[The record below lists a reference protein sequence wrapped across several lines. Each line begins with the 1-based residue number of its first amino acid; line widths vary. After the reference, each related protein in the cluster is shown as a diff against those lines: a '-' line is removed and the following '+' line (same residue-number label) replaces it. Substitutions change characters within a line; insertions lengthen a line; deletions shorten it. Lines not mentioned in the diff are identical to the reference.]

1 MAEKKRGYIKLIHSV
16 RLNHASSLYVTLQW
30 IKEDKINREL
40 CYMCNTGDMML
51 QFLQRHE
58 AAADFW

>member
-1 MAEKKRGYIKLIHSV
+1 MAEKKRGYIKLILSV
-16 RLNHASSLYVTLQW
+16 CLTHASSLYVPLQW
-30 IKEDKINREL
+30 IKEDKITTEW

-58 AAADFW
+58 AAADF